1 MLPTSCGAVVLDNT
15 FGCTPYSKWMVV
27 GTPFGL
33 TVPLRLAERA
43 VTNEAGVVVA
53 CGKVVEVL
61 KV

>member
-1 MLPTSCGAVVLDNT
+1 MVLDNT

-27 GTPFGL
+27 ATPFGL
-33 TVPLRLAERA
+33 TVPLRLAVRA
-43 VTNEAGVVVA
+43 VTNEAAVVVA